1 MEGPMRNHS
10 RARPEINITPLIDVL
25 LVLIVIFLAA
35 IPLTQKAIDADLP
48 PTAQSGSESPRPEAV
63 VLEYSSEG
71 LISVNHEP
79 VDPSVLESR
88 LKTIYLTRHDKTM
101 YVIGAPTLRYGAIV
115 AALDAAKA
123 AGVERLG
130 IVTMAMRRR
139 V

>member
-1 MEGPMRNHS
+1 
-10 RARPEINITPLIDVL
+10 
-25 LVLIVIFLAA
+25 
-35 IPLTQKAIDADLP
+35 
-48 PTAQSGSESPRPEAV
+48 
-63 VLEYSSEG
+63 
-71 LISVNHEP
+71 
-79 VDPSVLESR
+79 
-88 LKTIYLTRHDKTM
+88 M